1 MKDYLFR
8 KKLSPKQFAA
18 DLNIS
23 TSYLYQLM
31 RGERKPSL
39 ELAQKIEAITFGELS
54 VAMLMGL
61 EDKKEPTTIEERLQ
75 YLEDSWVKLQIRLK
89 AIEGR
94 LSKLETQENQ

>member
-39 ELAQKIEAITFGELS
+39 ELAQKIEDMTLGEVS
-54 VAMLMGL
+54 VARLMGI
-61 EDKKEPTTIEERLQ
+61 EKRDESPTIEERLEQ
-75 YLEDSWVKLQIRLK
+75 LEDSWIKLQIRLNT
-89 AIEGR
+89 IEGR
-94 LSKLETQENQ
+94 LSKLETQEK

>member
-39 ELAQKIEAITFGELS
+39 ELAQKIEDMTFGEVS
-54 VAMLMGL
+54 VARLMGI
-61 EDKKEPTTIEERLQ
+61 EKRDESPTIEERLEH
-75 YLEDSWVKLQIRLK
+75 LEDSWIKLQIRLNT
-89 AIEGR
+89 IEGR
-94 LSKLETQENQ
+94 LSKLETQEK